1 MIASSGSGRGLFP
14 SPSPVEACNLA
25 EYINPSAVYMRRAR
39 GTKLDGEE
47 IRAFARWRGCTE
59 RAARNYR
66 RDPKTG
72 EPKPE
77 WVAWQQQNGRP
88 GCGAQ
93 TSPAA
98 PVENKDREWQR
109 AARAQEEAWRTLVRL
124 QDECA
129 AAPPELL
136 PHLTRAAAE
145 ARKMWQ
151 AACEH
156 ANTSAVNSGQLVP
169 LSTIRKLQVQLVP
182 ALGVALRAYAN
193 NIAQRLHP
201 EARPAFYAA
210 HGIERAALNTH
221 LRNIDAALETLLQN
235 A

>member
-1 MIASSGSGRGLFP
+1 
-14 SPSPVEACNLA
+14 
-25 EYINPSAVYMRRAR
+25 
-39 GTKLDGEE
+39 
-47 IRAFARWRGCTE
+47 
-59 RAARNYR
+59 
-66 RDPKTG
+66 
-72 EPKPE
+72 
-77 WVAWQQQNGRP
+77 
-88 GCGAQ
+88 
-93 TSPAA
+93 
-98 PVENKDREWQR
+98 
-109 AARAQEEAWRTLVRL
+109 
-124 QDECA
+124 
-129 AAPPELL
+129 
-136 PHLTRAAAE
+136 
-145 ARKMWQ
+145 MWQ

-169 LSTIRKLQVQLVP
+169 LATIRKLQVQLVP